1 MTTSLYDILTSP
13 LFYVFILIWLIIDIA
28 AEKRRQRLMEQM
40 ETLLHKPAIF
50 DEDDDRK
57 QTAPFYARNMLYKA
71 ATGVIR
77 FLQEPLKGVIEWIR
91 RGRDYLAS
99 NTRKPNKPLL
109 FIGYT
114 VSFVL
119 LIIYFFLDI
128 IAIVTALIAA
138 GLVPTTFPE
147 IFQRFQYVAIGGS
160 LFGLLVGFY
169 TLAQMT
175 QKPSEFSD
183 WDGVQGIWRGI
194 ARFLV
199 FALIFFGVLA
209 VVFLSFQLMVS
220 LGFFPNES
228 GTINGMVAFASTI
241 LTRINV
247 ALASILLMQD
257 GFKGFILLGVV
268 VLTAFW
274 AFFIAVQYILRP
286 LSVVLFFL
294 IDVVYRLLLVAL
306 YLVWYIITT
315 PIMLLVS
322 LFGRFNAEDSAA
334 SLPAST
340 QSTPTGKTSPLGQD
354 QASSPPQ
361 LSDVAGTKKPGKIG

>member
-199 FALIFFGVLA
+199 FALILFGVLA
-209 VVFLSFQLMVS
+209 VVFLSFQLMVA

-228 GTINGMVAFASTI
+228 ATINGLVAFASTI

-274 AFFIAVQYILRP
+274 AFFIAVQYILSP
-286 LSVVLFFL
+286 LGYVLFFL
-294 IDVVYRLLLVAL
+294 VDVVYRALLIVL
-306 YLVWYIITT
+306 YLVWYVITT
-315 PIMLLVS
+315 PILLLTS
-322 LFGRFNAEDSAA
+322 LFGRFNAEDSAS
-334 SLPAST
+334 SLPVST

-361 LSDVAGTKKPGKIG
+361 LSDVAGTKKPR